1 MRTKFTINEILFELY
16 LISAVIGGILRNML
30 GVWEPIYDT
39 YTFVSKGRWGTLM
52 LTISTIILLLLLFRC
67 SIKFIKKV
75 PIGIRILVCSLIFYY
90 LLWTGISLN
99 SNSLQSVFLGSISTS
114 VILLP
119 IASVVGFDNK
129 IWSLL
134 VKQIPIINILLGG
147 AFFVAVISFWGQH
160 GLKWPMNASY
170 KGIFAYWITSV
181 WIMTFVYFNEK
192 KKRKFIY
199 CNLVFIII
207 AAFITQSRAWVLQ
220 TLILFFVFFA
230 VLSNK
235 NKYIKFFMGCLF
247 IVIAIVGI
255 SYIFPNITG
264 SLFERGFEDTRSGQY
279 VVFFKQHSW
288 NDLLLGLGLN
298 ATYTYLGND
307 FYPYFDNQFMF
318 IMFHYGILPVIS
330 WIVVYCYV
338 FKGKKIINLKD
349 EVIIRAAKYIGGFAL
364 LAYMGLS
371 TYYQIELSYSSVL
384 IMLLLGNAIQR
395 KTRS

>member
-1 MRTKFTINEILFELY
+1 
-16 LISAVIGGILRNML
+16 
-30 GVWEPIYDT
+30 
-39 YTFVSKGRWGTLM
+39 
-52 LTISTIILLLLLFRC
+52 
-67 SIKFIKKV
+67 
-75 PIGIRILVCSLIFYY
+75 
-90 LLWTGISLN
+90 
-99 SNSLQSVFLGSISTS
+99 
-114 VILLP
+114 
-119 IASVVGFDNK
+119 
-129 IWSLL
+129 
-134 VKQIPIINILLGG
+134 
-147 AFFVAVISFWGQH
+147 
-160 GLKWPMNASY
+160 
-170 KGIFAYWITSV
+170 
-181 WIMTFVYFNEK
+181 
-192 KKRKFIY
+192 
-199 CNLVFIII
+199 
-207 AAFITQSRAWVLQ
+207 
-220 TLILFFVFFA
+220 
-230 VLSNK
+230 
-235 NKYIKFFMGCLF
+235 MGCLF